1 MDIGSVNLSPNIDD
15 IYEGRKGSI
24 RAGWEAGDVLRA
36 SAPWKES
43 ENYNKGICEY
53 WRKNTSPDESVEL
66 ANLLRS
72 LRKVAGHIGENV
84 GDIEW
89 TGMSS
94 RYRDIISL
102 DPTYVMGNYPVPDS
116 KVDYLI
122 GCVIHE
128 AFHRKEWSHF
138 VWEKIEELCTDVK
151 AREKVIIHK
160 IVYAAE
166 DIYVDY
172 LSEESILGTYV
183 KKSRAAV
190 VGNGLNGSR
199 LPRITVDELLYIWW
213 LKAIEH
219 GGPDRIQPQYKEPL
233 MVLDSILPDLKE
245 VALKS
250 KHVTDRCEMRSHLY
264 FDAWKKMKGLVSSW
278 NIEEKALLWVPQ
290 TERKVKKRNTNNP
303 LTPSLIDKIEVNLA
317 GDSSD
322 ITPIIHSIVGED
334 NEEVIPTSILDFN
347 IPAHP
352 VIDHVMVA
360 RLKAIFQNYSD
371 RKCLVNHGL
380 TSGKVDKRR
389 LYRAPISGKC
399 FMDKQFIPEM
409 SWNITLLMDASG
421 SMGGSKWRLVENTVA
436 NIHKAF
442 IGFNNHLNAYAY
454 FELDNTCMLSKLIS
468 GNTLLSVP
476 PNGHTASGQAIIA
489 ATYLMSKDKGRRI
502 IIHVTDG
509 ESNCG
514 CNVQYGIDYCKAQNV
529 DLITLACGYKDRDVM
544 SNQYGKTIQFLD
556 HFSQLPNAIENLL
569 RWIMVYKSRK
579 NHSGFQPD
587 ISCVL

>member
-1 MDIGSVNLSPNIDD
+1 MDIGSVNLSMDIDD
-15 IYEGRKGSI
+15 IYEGRRPSL
-24 RAGWEAGDVLRA
+24 RAGWGAGDVLRA
-36 SAPWKES
+36 TAPWKKS
-43 ENYNKGICEY
+43 ENYNQGISEY
-53 WRKNTSPDESVEL
+53 WRKNTSSEESVEL

-72 LRKVAGHIGENV
+72 LRKVAGHIGENI
-84 GDIEW
+84 GEIEW

-94 RYRDIISL
+94 RYRDVISL
-102 DPTYVMGNYPVPDS
+102 DPTYVMGNYPVPHS
-116 KVDYLI
+116 KVDYLV

-128 AFHRKEWSHF
+128 AFHRKEWSYF
-138 VWEKIEELCTDVK
+138 VWEKIEELSKDEK
-151 AREKVIIHK
+151 IREKVIIHK
-160 IVYAAE
+160 IVYAGE
-166 DIYVDY
+166 DIYIDH
-172 LSEESILGTYV
+172 LPEQSILGSYV

-190 VGNGLNGSR
+190 VGNGFNGSKIEG
-199 LPRITVDELLYIWW
+199 ITVDELLYLWW
-213 LKAIEH
+213 LKAIEQR
-219 GGPDRIQPQYKEPL
+219 GVDRIKPQYKESL
-233 MVLDSILPDLKE
+233 MILDSILPELKE
-245 VALKS
+245 VPLKS
-250 KHVTDRCEMRSHLY
+250 RHVTDRCEMRAHLY
-264 FDAWKKMKGLVSSW
+264 FDIWKKIKGLVSSW
-278 NIEEKALLWVPQ
+278 SIEEKALLWVPE
-290 TERKVKKRNTNNP
+290 TKGKVKKRRTK
-303 LTPSLIDKIEVNLA
+303 TPISLSLIDKIEVNLA
-317 GDSSD
+317 SDSSD
-322 ITPIIHSIVGED
+322 ITSIIHSIVGED
-334 NEEVIPTSILDFN
+334 NEDVIPTSIWDFN

-489 ATYLMSKDKGRRI
+489 TTYLMSKDKGRRI

-514 CNVQYGIDYCKAQNV
+514 CNVQYGIDYCKAQDV
-529 DLITLACGYKDRDVM
+529 DLITLACGYKDRDTM
-544 SNQYGKTIQFLD
+544 SNQYGKSIQFLD
-556 HFSQLPNAIENLL
+556 HFNQLPNAIESLL
-569 RWIMVYKSRK
+569 RWIMVYKNRK
-579 NHSGFQPD
+579 NSYSFQTD
-587 ISCVL
+587 LSCVH

>member
-1 MDIGSVNLSPNIDD
+1 MDIGPVKLSTDSQD
-15 IYEGRKGSI
+15 IYERKGMSL
-24 RAGWEAGDVLRA
+24 RAGWGAGDVLRA

-43 ENYNKGICEY
+43 ENYNQGICEY
-53 WRKNTSPDESVEL
+53 WRKNTSSEESVEL
-66 ANLLRS
+66 ANVLRS

-94 RYRDIISL
+94 RYRDVISL
-102 DPTYVMGNYPVPDS
+102 DPTYIMGNYPVPNS
-116 KVDYLI
+116 KVDYLL

-138 VWEKIEELCTDVK
+138 VWEKIEELCSEEK
-151 AREKVIIHK
+151 IREKVIIHK
-160 IVYAAE
+160 IVYAGE
-166 DIYVDY
+166 DIYIDH
-172 LSEESILGTYV
+172 LSEQSILGSYV
-183 KKSRAAV
+183 RKSRAAV
-190 VGNGLNGSR
+190 VGNGFRGSKIGG
-199 LPRITVDELLYIWW
+199 ITVDELLYIWW
-213 LKAIEH
+213 LKAI
-219 GGPDRIQPQYKEPL
+219 GDKVVDYIKPQYEKPL
-233 MVLDSILPDLKE
+233 IILDSILPELKE

-250 KHVTDRCEMRSHLY
+250 QHVTNRCEMRSNLY
-264 FDAWKKMKGLVSSW
+264 FNVWKKIKGLVNSW
-278 NIEEKALLWVPQ
+278 NIEEKALLWVAK
-290 TERKVKKRNTNNP
+290 TEEKVKKRSTKES
-303 LTPSLIDKIEVNLA
+303 LSPSLIDKIEVNLA
-317 GDSSD
+317 SNSSD

-334 NEEVIPTSILDFN
+334 NEEVLPTSIWDFN

-399 FMDKQFIPEM
+399 FMDKQFIPKM
-409 SWNITLLMDASG
+409 TWNITLLMDASG

-442 IGFNNHLNAYAY
+442 IGFNNQLKAYAY
-454 FELDNTCMLSKLIS
+454 FEVDNTCMISKLIN

-489 ATYLMSKDKGRRI
+489 AAYLMSKDNGRKI

-544 SNQYGKTIQFLD
+544 SKQYGKSIQFLD
-556 HFSQLPNAIENLL
+556 HFGQLSNTLENLL
-569 RWIMVYKSRK
+569 RWIMIYKNRK
-579 NHSGFQPD
+579 SHNGS
-587 ISCVL
+587 LR